1 MKKVFALSFLSLVAV
16 VSFAWQTAGN
26 QQARP
31 GPDYNM
37 EIVPLYL
44 MTASCFQ
51 DALQGC
57 SDIPPATDINLSM
70 DIYECRKPASFDWN
84 KLKTVITSAVGT
96 YNIR

>member
-16 VSFAWQTAGN
+16 VSFAWQTASN
-26 QQARP
+26 QQAPP

-51 DALQGC
+51 DALQGRGNIAPA
-57 SDIPPATDINLSM
+57 SDIVFPTDI
-70 DIYECRKPASFDWN
+70 YQCRKPEAFDWN
-84 KLKTVITSAVGT
+84 KLKTVITNAVGT
-96 YNIR
+96 YRIH